1 MPYKHTEVIMQL
13 KIKDIIIPALDR
25 FVGNQDMDKYAKV
38 RYNLPSDIIVD
49 LIINAISFA
58 VDDTNMIIEFPNH
71 NIAAFQVSN
80 NEYSSIEI
88 I

>member
-25 FVGNQDMDKYAKV
+25 FIGNHDMDKYAKV
-38 RYNLPSDIIVD
+38 SYNSPKDVIVD
-49 LIINAISFA
+49 LVINVISFA
-58 VDDTNMIIEFPNH
+58 LDDTNILIEFPNH
-71 NIAAFQVSN
+71 NIATFQMSN

>member
-38 RYNLPSDIIVD
+38 HYNSPKDIIVD
-49 LIINAISFA
+49 LVINVISFA
-58 VDDTNMIIEFPNH
+58 LDDTNMLIEFPNH
-71 NIAAFQVSN
+71 NTATFQVSN
-80 NEYSSIEI
+80 NEYSLIEI